1 MYIFK
6 LFVIFLCSIVLLLSQ
21 KQALEELKQTVQQL
35 RCSEAKFAAQKELL
49 EQKVQENDGK
59 EPPPVVNYEEDARSV
74 TSMVSFTSVLLNC
87 AALLLCFSPGISL
100 KIFTRMTEVDRLHFA
115 FVEARLEKQFSCVI
129 LLSCN
134 NL

>member
-1 MYIFK
+1 M
-6 LFVIFLCSIVLLLSQ
+6 FVIFLCSIVLLLSQ

-35 RCSEAKFAAQKELL
+35 KCSEAKYAAQKELL

-87 AALLLCFSPGISL
+87 AALLLYFSPGIRVSRYL
-100 KIFTRMTEVDRLHFA
+100 QR
-115 FVEARLEKQFSCVI
+115 
-129 LLSCN
+129 
-134 NL
+134 